1 MMSPILS
8 ATPVNAFAFS
18 VNGHKNWLYF
28 FFENF
33 EISDLTWGNEFC
45 KKLIGSDKIIVSG
58 AMGGAT
64 SALIACPSE
73 LIKCILQAWAKNK
86 PVAKKLKIG
95 LIQL

>member
-1 MMSPILS
+1 MSPILS

-64 SALIACPSE
+64 SALVACPSE
-73 LIKCILQAWAKNK
+73 LIKCILQAWAKK
-86 PVAKKLKIG
+86 QTG
-95 LIQL
+95 C